1 MLPSITGKYLDT
13 MYDEETI
20 AVPLDSRIKPIV
32 TPSFLLY
39 EKQWIITLEG
49 EVRTKERGQQVFS
62 HPKGDLTTNR
72 RGVGMPA
79 ISITTGDC
87 VYTEGGVETYKR
99 VSSKDWSFVIGKVFH
114 VTAIMAGTICAVV

>member
-79 ISITTGDC
+79 ISILRVTVCTQKVGW
-87 VYTEGGVETYKR
+87 KR
-99 VSSKDWSFVIGKVFH
+99 TKGFLPRIGRSLSEKYF
-114 VTAIMAGTICAVV
+114 M

>member
-1 MLPSITGKYLDT
+1 MDY
-13 MYDEETI
+13 
-20 AVPLDSRIKPIV
+20 
-32 TPSFLLY
+32 
-39 EKQWIITLEG
+39 ITLEG

-87 VYTEGGVETYKR
+87 VYTEGGVETYR
-99 VSSKDWSFVIGKVFH
+99 RGSSKDWSFVIGKVFH
-114 VTAIMAGTICAVV
+114 VTAIMAGTICAVG